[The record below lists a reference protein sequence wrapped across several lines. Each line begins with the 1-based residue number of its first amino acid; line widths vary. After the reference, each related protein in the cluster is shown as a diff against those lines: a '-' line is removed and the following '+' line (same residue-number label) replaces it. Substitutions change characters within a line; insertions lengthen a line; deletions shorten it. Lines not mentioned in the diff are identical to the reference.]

1 MVNLNQFISKLIIR
15 LEDEL
20 ETDTLKYILETEN
33 TYVLAVT
40 PVETRNIFKDIFK
53 SLVHHVPVAVSV
65 SERWKLVSFDSL
77 K

>member
-1 MVNLNQFISKLIIR
+1 MIIR

-40 PVETRNIFKDIFK
+40 PVETRNILRIYL
-53 SLVHHVPVAVSV
+53 SIIGASCSIALRRLLQPEA
-65 SERWKLVSFDSL
+65 
-77 K
+77 